1 MTGRRA
7 GYCAGAD
14 VPGYAN
20 DAVPP
25 MGMRRGGRF
34 GFGRGGG
41 RGFGRGGG
49 RGFGGGAGRGSGRG
63 AGGGPGYYGEP
74 GPVPVREVPVIRTED
89 EVSYLEGYAKQ
100 LEEDLKAIKDRLGEL
115 KKPKK

>member
-25 MGMRRGGRF
+25 MGMRRGGGF
-34 GFGRGGG
+34 GRGFGRGRGGG
-41 RGFGRGGG
+41 RGRGFG
-49 RGFGGGAGRGSGRG
+49 RGFGR
-63 AGGGPGYYGEP
+63 GYYD
-74 GPVPVREVPVIRTED
+74 GPAPLPAREVPVLRTED

>member
-7 GYCAGAD
+7 GYCSGAD
-14 VPGYAN
+14 VPGYEN

-25 MGMRRGGRF
+25 MGMHRGGGF
-34 GFGRGGG
+34 GFGRGSGRGRGGG
-41 RGFGRGGG
+41 RG
-49 RGFGGGAGRGSGRG
+49 RGSGRG
-63 AGGGPGYYGEP
+63 FGRGNFDGSVPP
-74 GPVPVREVPVIRTED
+74 PVREVPVLRTED

-100 LEEDLKAIKDRLGEL
+100 LEDDLKAIKDRLGEL